1 MTKQNVLTFDGVHCY
16 LEADG
21 TAYLKLEDVA
31 RGFGFTTVATSGNK
45 VVRWSRVKK
54 YLEEFGVSQDV
65 GKDSYIPEQ
74 IFYKLAMKASNEV
87 ATSFQDKIAYEILP
101 AIRKT
106 GSYIEP
112 GGKEKVFQSKATSA
126 GEVSD
131 LIKTVNRVMERQ
143 GSRPYKVAQQ
153 TEKTLNQFGI
163 ETIPDFV
170 ELPENQPS
178 EQLSFEATLLI
189 TQK

>member
-1 MTKQNVLTFDGVHCY
+1 MTKKDVLTLDGVHCY

-31 RGFGFTTVATSGNK
+31 RGLGFTTVATSGNE
-45 VVRWSRVKK
+45 VVRWSRVRK
-54 YLEEFGVSQDV
+54 YLEQFDIPTCGD
-65 GKDSYIPEQ
+65 DDYIPEQ
-74 IFYKLAMKASNEV
+74 IFYMLAMKANNEIAKV
-87 ATSFQDKIAYEILP
+87 FQRKIAYEIIP

-106 GSYIEP
+106 GGYTVP
-112 GGKEKVFQSKATSA
+112 GHEKEYQTKATSA
-126 GEVSD
+126 GEVAS
-131 LIKTVNRVMERQ
+131 LIKPVVRVMEKQ

-163 ETIPDFV
+163 ETIPGFV

-178 EQLSFEATLLI
+178 EQLSFEATLSI

>member
-1 MTKQNVLTFDGVHCY
+1 MSKKDILTLDGVHCY

-31 RGFGFTTVATSGNK
+31 RGLGFTQVAKSGNV
-45 VVRWSRVKK
+45 VVRWERVKK
-54 YLEEFGVSQDV
+54 YLNEFGIPTCGD
-65 GKDSYIPEQ
+65 DDYIQEQ

-87 ATSFQDKIAYEILP
+87 ATTFQDKIAYEIIP
-101 AIRKT
+101 TIRKT
-106 GSYIEP
+106 GSFSLSGRENEY
-112 GGKEKVFQSKATSA
+112 QRKATSA
-126 GEVSD
+126 GEVAS
-131 LIKTVNRVMERQ
+131 LIKPVVRVMEKQ

-163 ETIPDFV
+163 ETIPGFV
-170 ELPENQPS
+170 ELPKNQPS
-178 EQLSFEATLLI
+178 EQLSFEATLSI